1 MPPRMAR
8 HLHPELRAV
17 RRPGRIRRP
26 RGRRP
31 CPVPQGPRPDRRH
44 DEVVA
49 AADRGGR
56 VRNKLAAEFI
66 GTFAMVFAGTGA
78 IVIDAVSGGTVTH
91 VGVALTFG
99 LIVLAMIYAVG
110 EVSGAHLNPAVTLGF
125 LMAGRFPARLA
136 APYIVSQLAGAL
148 AASGLMRAMFGTTAA
163 LGATFPSSGGGP
175 TQAFVM

>member
-1 MPPRMAR
+1 MAR

-44 DEVVA
+44 DEDVA

-56 VRNKLAAEFI
+56 VRNRLAAEFI

-99 LIVLAMIYAVG
+99 LIVMALIYAVG
-110 EVSGAHLNPAVTLGF
+110 DVSGAHFNPAVTLGF
-125 LMAGRFPARLA
+125 GAPRGLGARPLL
-136 APYIVSQLAGAL
+136 PYLLSRLAGAF
-148 AASGLMRAMFGTTAA
+148 A
-163 LGATFPSSGGGP
+163 
-175 TQAFVM
+175 